1 MSYLSRVLCAED
13 ERRNDTMDIGGWLRG
28 LGLERYEQAFRENEI
43 DLRVLPELTA
53 DDLKELGVAAIGHRR
68 LLLKAIAD
76 LAADAGRPA
85 AEDVPAASPANATA
99 EAERRQLTVMFCDLV
114 GSTPLSTRF
123 DPEDLREIIGA
134 YHRCVAHTVGRFG
147 GFVAKYMGDGVLIY
161 FGYPEAHEDD
171 AERAARA
178 GLAVI
183 DAVGRLATQEPL
195 NVRIGV
201 ATGLV
206 VVGDLIGA
214 GAAQERGVVGETP
227 NLAARLQ
234 ALARPGT
241 LVVADSTRRQIGTL
255 FGIED
260 LGPQPLAGFA
270 EPQRAWR
277 VVGESGVV
285 SRFEALRSGTTP
297 LVGRDEELHLLLRH
311 WQQAKSGEGRVVL
324 VSGEPGIGK
333 SRLTAALSQRI
344 ETEPHIRLRY
354 FCSPHDQESAL
365 YPFIDQLERAAG
377 FTRDDTNA
385 TKLDKL
391 EALLGDAAEPGDISL
406 IAEMLSLSGGERFPP
421 LDLSPPRK
429 KERTLAVLL
438 RQLQALARRQPVL
451 MIFED
456 LHWIDPTSREVL
468 DLTVEKITGLPV
480 LLVVTYRP
488 EFQPPWA
495 GGSQVTVIALNR
507 LGRNEGA
514 TLVHR
519 LAGNLGALPPDV
531 VDEIVERTDGVPLFV
546 EEVTKAVVEAGADR
560 GYAPISAVPPSALAV
575 PATLHASLLGRLDR
589 LGPAAKTVAQV
600 GAAIGRDFSHELLAA
615 AAPLA
620 EPELQGALRRLVE
633 AGLVFQRGVPPT
645 AEYLFKHALVQD
657 TAYSTLLRGPRQALH
672 RRIAEALEQRSP
684 DLVGTRPE
692 TLAHHYGEAAM
703 ADKAITYWHLAGKSS
718 VAKSAV
724 REAIAQL
731 RRGLRLLDGL
741 PETRER
747 KQLELDIHVTLTAA
761 LMAGKG
767 YANPEVVAALERANR
782 LVTEIGAVG
791 TPVHFSVLYGLWVSN
806 LGAGAIAAA
815 LEHAT
820 NFLSS
825 AQSQP
830 SSGPL
835 LVGHQILGHSLMLS
849 GDYVTA
855 LPHLET
861 AASLY
866 RPDEDRDDAL
876 RYGQDIGVA
885 ALVQLSWALWH
896 RGYPDQSARA
906 ADRALAYSRQL
917 GNAHTLAHALYFAG
931 MAAVFARD
939 VATACAYGNDCET
952 VTSEHGFVHWA
963 ARGWILQGWANAQQ
977 GEATTGIARIRD
989 GLAGAQATGTRILTP
1004 FHLALLA
1011 EALALAGKIE
1021 EALAALD
1028 DALATAAAS
1037 GERGSDAEI
1046 HRLRGE
1052 LTGRL
1057 PYPDPA
1063 KAEDSFR
1070 TALAIARE
1078 QNTRGY
1084 ELRAATSLAR
1094 LWREQGGRG
1103 EARDL
1108 LAPAYGWFTEGFDT
1122 PDLKDAKRLLD
1133 ELT

>member
-1 MSYLSRVLCAED
+1 
-13 ERRNDTMDIGGWLRG
+13 MDIGGWLRG
-28 LGLERYEQAFRENEI
+28 LGLERYEQAFRDNEI
-43 DLRVLPELTA
+43 DEEVLPGLTA
-53 DDLKELGVAAIGHRR
+53 DDLKDLGVALVGHRR
-68 LLLKAIAD
+68 RLLDAIVA
-76 LAADAGRPA
+76 LGAAPA
-85 AEDVPAASPANATA
+85 APVSPAREERGAAVSA
-99 EAERRQLTVMFCDLV
+99 EAERRQLTVMFCDLI

-123 DPEDLREIIGA
+123 DPEDLREIVGA
-134 YHRCVAHTVGRFG
+134 YHRCVTDTIGRFG

-161 FGYPEAHEDD
+161 FSYPEAHEDD

-195 NVRIGV
+195 KVRIGV
-201 ATGLV
+201 ATGLA

-255 FGIED
+255 FELED
-260 LGPQPLAGFA
+260 LGPQALAGFA

-277 VVGESGVV
+277 VVGESGIV

-297 LVGRDEELHLLLRH
+297 LVGRDEELDLLLRR

-344 ETEPHIRLRY
+344 ETEPHTRIRY
-354 FCSPHDQESAL
+354 FCSPHDQDSAL
-365 YPFIDQLERAAG
+365 YPFIGQLERAAG

-391 EALLGDAAEPGDISL
+391 EALLSDAAEPGDISL
-406 IAEMLSLSGGERFPP
+406 IIEMLSLTGGERFPP
-421 LDLSPPRK
+421 LDLSPQRK
-429 KERTLAVLL
+429 KERTLAALL
-438 RQLQALARRQPVL
+438 RQLQARTRRQPVL

-456 LHWIDPTSREVL
+456 LHWIDPTSRELL
-468 DLTVEKITGLPV
+468 DLTVEKIADLPV
-480 LLVVTYRP
+480 LLVATYRP
-488 EFQPPWA
+488 EFQPPWV

-507 LGRNEGA
+507 LGRNDGA

-519 LAGNLGALPPDV
+519 LAGNLGALPPDI

-560 GYAPISAVPPSALAV
+560 GNASIAAVPASSLAV

-589 LGPAAKTVAQV
+589 LGPSAKNAAQV
-600 GAAIGRDFSHELLAA
+600 GAAIGRDFSYELLAA
-615 AAPLA
+615 AAQLA
-620 EPELQGALRRLVE
+620 EPELQEALRRLVE
-633 AGLVFQRGVPPT
+633 AGLVFQRGAPPT

-672 RRIAEALEQRSP
+672 RRIAEALEQRFP

-692 TLAHHYGEAAM
+692 IVAHHYGEAAM
-703 ADKAITYWHLAGKSS
+703 AVKAIAYWHRAGKLSA
-718 VAKSAV
+718 AKSAV

-731 RRGLRLLDGL
+731 RRGLSLLEGL

-747 KQLELDIHVTLTAA
+747 KQLELDVHITLTAA
-761 LMAGKG
+761 LMAGRG
-767 YANPEVVAALERANR
+767 YADPEAVAALERANR
-782 LVTEIGAVG
+782 LVAESGAVG
-791 TPVHFSVLYGLWVSN
+791 TPVHFFVLHGLWASN
-806 LGAGAIAAA
+806 HNAGAIGAA

-820 NFLSS
+820 NFVSL

-830 SSGPL
+830 LSGPL
-835 LVGHQILGHSLMLS
+835 LVGHRNLATSLMLS
-849 GDYVTA
+849 GDYPAA
-855 LPHLET
+855 LAHVET
-861 AASLY
+861 AVSLH
-866 RPDEDRDDAL
+866 RPDEHRDDAF
-876 RYGQDIGVA
+876 RYGQDIGA
-885 ALVQLSWALWH
+885 AAFAVLSWALWH
-896 RGYPDQSARA
+896 RGYPDRSARA
-906 ADRALAYSRQL
+906 ADRALVLSREL
-917 GNAHTLAHALYFAG
+917 GHAHTLAQALAVAG
-931 MAAVFARD
+931 RTAVFARD
-939 VATACAYGNDCET
+939 VATAHACGNDC
-952 VTSEHGFVHWA
+952 VALASEHGLAQWVAFG
-963 ARGWILQGWANAQQ
+963 RILQGWADAQR
-977 GEATTGIARIRD
+977 GEAATGIARIRD
-989 GLAGAQATGTRILTP
+989 GLAAYEATGARSATP

-1011 EALALAGKIE
+1011 EALAFAGKIE
-1021 EALAALD
+1021 KALAALD
-1028 DALATAAAS
+1028 DALATAAVS
-1037 GERGSDAEI
+1037 GAKGWDAEI

-1052 LTGRL
+1052 LTARL

-1078 QNTRGY
+1078 QGTRGY

-1094 LWREQGGRG
+1094 LWGKQGRRD

-1108 LAPAYGWFTEGFDT
+1108 LAPLYGWFTEGFDT
-1122 PDLKDAKRLLD
+1122 ADLKEAKALLD
-1133 ELT
+1133 ELG

>member
-1 MSYLSRVLCAED
+1 
-13 ERRNDTMDIGGWLRG
+13 MDIAAWLRG
-28 LGLERYEQAFRENEI
+28 LGLERYEAAFRDNEI
-43 DLRVLPELTA
+43 NWAVLPKLTA
-53 DDLKELGVAAIGHRR
+53 DDLKDIGVTAVGHRR
-68 LLLKAIAD
+68 MLLEAIVALDTAEAPPPAIAPS
-76 LAADAGRPA
+76 AP
-85 AEDVPAASPANATA
+85 A

-123 DPEDLREIIGA
+123 DPEDLREIVGA
-134 YHRCVAHTVGRFG
+134 YHRCVADTVARFG

-171 AERAARA
+171 PERAARA

-183 DAVGRLATQEPL
+183 HAVGRLATEEPL
-195 NVRIGV
+195 NVRIGI
-201 ATGLV
+201 ASGLV

-241 LVVADSTRRQIGTL
+241 LVVADGTRRQIGTL
-255 FGIED
+255 FEIED

-270 EPQRAWR
+270 EPQRVWR

-297 LVGRDEELHLLLRH
+297 LIGRDEELDLLLRR

-344 ETEPHIRLRY
+344 ETEPHTRLRY
-354 FCSPHDQESAL
+354 FCSPHHQDSAL
-365 YPFIDQLERAAG
+365 YPFIGQLERAAG

-391 EALLGDAAEPGDISL
+391 EALLGDGAEPGDLSL
-406 IAEMLSLSGGERFPP
+406 IAEMLSFSGGERFPP
-421 LDLSPPRK
+421 LDVSPQRK
-429 KERTLAVLL
+429 KERTLAALP

-468 DLTVEKITGLPV
+468 DLTVEEITELPV
-480 LLVVTYRP
+480 LLVATYRP
-488 EFQPPWA
+488 EFQPPWV
-495 GGSQVTVIALNR
+495 GQSQVTVIALNR

-546 EEVTKAVVEAGADR
+546 EELTKAVVEAGADR
-560 GYAPISAVPPSALAV
+560 GYVSISAVPASSLAV

-589 LGPAAKTVAQV
+589 LGPAAKNVAQV
-600 GAAIGRDFSHELLAA
+600 GAVIGRDFSHELLAA
-615 AAPLA
+615 AVPLT
-620 EPELQGALRRLVE
+620 EPELQEALRRLVE
-633 AGLVFQRGVPPT
+633 AGLVFQRGAPPA
-645 AEYLFKHALVQD
+645 AEYLFKHALVQE

-672 RRIAEALEQRSP
+672 RRIAEALEQRFL
-684 DLVGTRPE
+684 DFVETRPE
-692 TLAHHYGEAAM
+692 IVAHHYGEAAI
-703 ADKAITYWHLAGKSS
+703 ADKAIAYWHRAGKLSA
-718 VAKSAV
+718 AKSAV
-724 REAIAQL
+724 TEAIAQL
-731 RRGLRLLDGL
+731 RRGLSLLDGL

-747 KQLELDIHVTLTAA
+747 KQLELGIHVTLTTA
-761 LMAGKG
+761 LMASKG
-767 YANPEVVAALERANR
+767 YADPEVAAALERGNR
-782 LVTEIGAVG
+782 LVTESGAVG
-791 TPVHFSVLYGLWVSN
+791 TPLHFSVLFGLWVSN
-806 LGAGAIAAA
+806 VNTGPIVAA

-820 NFLSS
+820 NFLSF

-835 LVGHQILGHSLMLS
+835 LMGHRILAQSFFVS
-849 GDYVTA
+849 GDHRAA
-855 LPHLET
+855 LAHFET

-866 RPDEDRDDAL
+866 RPDEHRDSAL
-876 RYGQDIGVA
+876 RYAVDVGVSA
-885 ALVQLSWALWH
+885 FAQLSWALWH
-896 RGYPDQSARA
+896 RGYPDRSAQA
-906 ADRALAYSRQL
+906 ADRVFAYSRQL
-917 GNAHTLAHALYFAG
+917 GNAYTLAFALATTG
-931 MAAVFARD
+931 MTAVFARD
-939 VATACAYGNDCET
+939 AATVCAYGNDC
-952 VTSEHGFVHWA
+952 VAIASERGFAHWLA
-963 ARGWILQGWANAQQ
+963 QGRMLQGWADAQR
-977 GEATTGIARIRD
+977 GEATTGIARIRE
-989 GLAGAQATGTRILTP
+989 GLAAYEATGARTLTP
-1004 FHLALLA
+1004 FWLTLLA

-1021 EALAALD
+1021 EGRATLD
-1028 DALATAAAS
+1028 DALAKAATS
-1037 GERGSDAEI
+1037 GGRGWNAEI
-1046 HRLRGE
+1046 HRLRGD
-1052 LTGRL
+1052 LTARL
-1057 PYPDPA
+1057 PHPDPA

-1078 QNTRGY
+1078 QGTRGY

-1094 LWREQGGRG
+1094 LWGEQGRRG

-1108 LAPAYGWFTEGFDT
+1108 LAPLYSSFTEGFDT
-1122 PDLKDAKRLLD
+1122 ADLKGAKALLD
-1133 ELT
+1133 QLA